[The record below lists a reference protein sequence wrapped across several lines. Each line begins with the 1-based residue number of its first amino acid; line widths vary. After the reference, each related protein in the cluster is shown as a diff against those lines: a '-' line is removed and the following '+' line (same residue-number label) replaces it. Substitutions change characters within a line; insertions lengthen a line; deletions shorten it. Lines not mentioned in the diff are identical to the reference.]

1 MKHFSN
7 VKSVF
12 MVMLTVLTMA
22 CVMPAMAQNKAN
34 QKVTLSLKQV
44 TVKDFF
50 SELKKQTGLNF
61 VYSSDLAR
69 TLPKVTVNA
78 QGKNA
83 SDVLDEVMAKIN
95 CQYEIEGNIVTV
107 TRKLSGK
114 QTRTVTG
121 HVIDQEGQPL
131 PGATICIDDSKVCTI
146 TDSEGFFSL
155 KVPANKCSLKVSYI
169 GMTNGVVALKAGNAP
184 LKQDVIMYSDN
195 ALDEVIV
202 TGYQDISKPK
212 MTGSAVVITA
222 DQLTERYTGDIISNL
237 EGRVAGLS
245 TYGGELKVRGT
256 SSLYAE
262 TTPLLVVDGLPME
275 GRLEDLN
282 QFDIASINV
291 LKDAAAAAIYGA
303 RASNGVIVVTT
314 KNANKA
320 GKIDIDFTANLSIS
334 NKQNCD
340 YNDNFY
346 MNAEQQIAKESGYYD
361 YMYLGENAADAISQF
376 ESSMQS
382 GSSAISKLEEGYYR
396 LANGEITAAD
406 LAALKTKLAK
416 NNFAKDYSDAILK
429 NRVLQEYNLSLRSR
443 SDKGSNNLTLNFQHD
458 NAGII
463 NALERRITANYKG
476 SFDVAKWLTA
486 NMNINA
492 VYNKS
497 QQAGYDYSASG
508 AGMWSF
514 PAYES
519 FYNEDGTV
527 ANQYGWYDGN
537 HLYKWQEGI
546 TPLAY
551 NPIEE
556 RYNNVETA
564 KRTHMR
570 FHGDLLFKIFKG
582 FTVNTQLVYETDHVT
597 DETYANEKSH
607 SAHVIKNAYA
617 YQNPDGSIGYRI
629 METGGYKSAR
639 NTDGDFWTARAQANY
654 ANTFGKH
661 SINALAGLEFRE
673 TLYRGTSS
681 IQVGYDDQ
689 LQTGNSSITDFGTI
703 ANINYSDYFMN
714 TDGSGY
720 GFPANQFAYGAY
732 IQDAMS
738 PVTEIKHRYASG
750 YANATYTYDER
761 YNIFGSFRKDYA
773 DVYGLNAKYRGKPLW
788 SVGAAWNMEQEDF
801 MKSLEFVNFLKLR
814 FSYGATGNIYQ
825 GASSYLTAQTGKLT
839 RWTYTPFANIISP
852 ANPLLTWE
860 KTYTTNIGVDF
871 SLWNNRV
878 RGAIDYY
885 HKKATDVF
893 SNKPLDPTTGFTSMF
908 VNAADMVN
916 NGIEVQVTADWFRPA
931 ARNQFGWSTSLTLAH
946 NSNEVTS
953 VENPATHAY
962 DLISTPFK
970 EGYPA
975 SAVWS
980 YRFAGIDGSKYNEKG
995 ELMEKPYNLG
1005 SPGQTLWY
1013 GNDDVVTHG
1022 PSGGSPDILE
1032 YSGQSDP
1039 KVIMGLDNRFEWNG
1053 ISLSVMMAYYGGH
1066 VMRALPEVETF
1077 AGTYGVIESY
1087 FGNSWSPDNDNS
1099 LTPGWG
1105 QYSSQSIGSEPN
1117 NGNNSIHKADFIKLR
1132 NIVLGYSFPKE
1143 WLAPCHINRANLQF
1157 QINNPGF
1164 IWRANKVNVDPETLG
1179 VSLPASYVFTLNLNL

>member
-1 MKHFSN
+1 MKHFLN
-7 VKSVF
+7 VRKAFIAFLLVSIV
-12 MVMLTVLTMA
+12 A
-22 CVMPAMAQNKAN
+22 VMPVMAQGVGKN
-34 QKVTLSLKQV
+34 VTLALNQV
-44 TVKDFF
+44 TVKTFF

-61 VYSSDLAR
+61 VYSSDLAQS
-69 TLPKVTVNA
+69 LPKVTVNA
-78 QGKNA
+78 QNKPTKQ
-83 SDVLDEVMAKIN
+83 VLDEVMDKIN
-95 CQYEIEGNIVTV
+95 CQYEIEKDVVTV
-107 TRKLSGK
+107 TRRLSGK

-121 HVIDQEGQPL
+121 HVTDEDGLAL
-131 PGATICIDDSKVCTI
+131 PGVTICIDDSKVCTI
-146 TDSEGFFSL
+146 TDSEGFYTL
-155 KVPANKCSLKVSYI
+155 KVPSGKCSLKVSYI
-169 GMTNGVVALKAGNAP
+169 GMADGVIALRAGNTA
-184 LKQDVIMYSDN
+184 LKQDIIMHSDN
-195 ALDEVIV
+195 SLDEVIV

-212 MTGSAVVITA
+212 MTGSAVVITS
-222 DQLTERYTGDIISNL
+222 DQLTERYTGSIVSNL

-245 TYGGELKVRGT
+245 TYGGNLKVRGT

-262 TTPLLVVDGLPME
+262 TKPLLVVDGLPME
-275 GRLEDLN
+275 GRLDDLN

-320 GKIDIDFTANLSIS
+320 GKIDVDFTANISIS
-334 NKQNCD
+334 DKRNYD

-346 MNAEQQIAKESGYYD
+346 MNPEQQIAKQSEYFD
-361 YMYLGENAADAISQF
+361 YLYLGEKSADAISRF
-376 ESSMQS
+376 EKDISS

-396 LANGEITAAD
+396 LAKGELSASD

-416 NNFAKDYSDAILK
+416 NNFAKDYADAIYK
-429 NRVLQEYNLSLRSR
+429 NQVLQEYNLSLRSR
-443 SDKGSNNLTLNFQHD
+443 SDKGSNNLTLNLQHD
-458 NAGII
+458 NAGVI
-463 NALERRITANYKG
+463 NAMDRRITANYKG

-492 VYNKS
+492 VFNKS
-497 QQAGYDYSASG
+497 KGAGYDYTANNSIWA
-508 AGMWSF
+508 F
-514 PAYES
+514 PAYEN

-527 ANQYGWYDGN
+527 ADRYGLYDGN
-537 HLYKWQEGI
+537 HLYQWQEGI

-556 RYNNVETA
+556 RYNNVETT
-564 KRTHMR
+564 KRNHMR

-582 FTVNTQLVYETDHVT
+582 FTVNTQFVYETEHVT
-597 DETYANEKSH
+597 AETYANEKSH
-607 SAHVIKNAYA
+607 AARVLKNAYA
-617 YQNPDGSIGYRI
+617 YKNADGTIGYRI
-629 METGGYKSAR
+629 METGGFKSAR
-639 NTDGDFWTARAQANY
+639 NADGDFWTARAQANY

-661 SINALAGLEFRE
+661 SVNALAGLEFRE
-673 TLYRGTSS
+673 TLSRGTSS

-689 LQTGNSSITDFGTI
+689 LQTGNSAITDFGTL
-703 ANINYSDYFMN
+703 ANMTYSDYFMKN
-714 TDGSGY
+714 SGTGY
-720 GFPANQFAYGAY
+720 SARQFAYGVY
-732 IQDAMS
+732 LQGSMQPI
-738 PVTEIKHRYASG
+738 PEVKHRYASG

-761 YNIFGSFRKDYA
+761 YNVFGSFRKDYA

-788 SVGAAWNMEQEDF
+788 SLGAAWNIDKEDF
-801 MKSLEFVNFLKLR
+801 MKSVEFVNFLKLR

-825 GASSYLTAQTGKLT
+825 GASSYLTAKTGKLT
-839 RWTYTPFANIISP
+839 YWTNVPFANIISP

-893 SNKPLDPTTGFTSMF
+893 SNKTLDPTTGFTSMF
-908 VNAADMVN
+908 VNAANMVN
-916 NGIEVQVTADWFRPA
+916 NGIELQVTADWFRPA

-953 VENPATHAY
+953 VENPATRAY
-962 DLISTPFK
+962 ELISTPFK

-995 ELMEKPYNLG
+995 ELMEQPYNLG

-1013 GNDDVVTHG
+1013 GDDDVVSHS
-1022 PSGGSPDILE
+1022 PSSGSPEILE
-1032 YSGQSDP
+1032 YSGQRDP
-1039 KVIMGLDNRFEWNG
+1039 KVVMSLDNRFEWNG
-1053 ISLSVMMAYYGGH
+1053 FSLSIMMAYYGGH
-1066 VMRALPEVETF
+1066 VMRALPEVEVF
-1077 AGTYGVIESY
+1077 SDTYGTLAEY
-1087 FGNSWSPDNDNS
+1087 FVNSWSPENDKS

-1105 QYSSQSIGSEPN
+1105 RYSSQAIGREPS
-1117 NGNNSIHKADFIKLR
+1117 NGNNSIHKADFIKIR

-1143 WLAPCHINRANLQF
+1143 WLKPCHINRANLQF

-1164 IWRANKVNVDPETLG
+1164 IWRANKVNVDPETMG